1 MVDEPLTSV
10 ANATQRIESTVR
22 REFKHAGSFR
32 VQPDGKVNVNGL
44 MRLVRPSKTGS
55 LPVQFG
61 EIRGDL
67 NIQDMHLTSL
77 MHSGDKITGSLFAN
91 NNPITDLT
99 GAPAEV
105 GNLILI
111 GNRTLT
117 NLKGCPQ
124 VMRKLQ
130 LWHTGLHSLDG
141 LPDTPG
147 RIEEIDITYDEH
159 LPMLKL
165 LVADKITVR
174 KPGAG
179 VSYLQEEKVI
189 QEILND
195 ARWVGKGKLG
205 IINCR
210 LALKKAGFAGNA
222 AW

>member
-1 MVDEPLTSV
+1 MVNLPLLSV
-10 ANATQRIESTVR
+10 KARQKIEATVR
-22 REFKHAGSFR
+22 RDFKHAGSFQ
-32 VQPDGKVNVNGL
+32 VQPDGKVDVLGV
-44 MRLVRPSKTGS
+44 MRLNRQSKTGE

-61 EIRGDL
+61 QIQGDL
-67 NIQDMHLTSL
+67 NIQDMKLTSL

-91 NNPITDLT
+91 NNLFTDLT

-117 NLKGCPQ
+117 NLMGCPQ
-124 VMRKLQ
+124 QIRKLQ
-130 LWHTGLHSLDG
+130 LWHTGLHSLEG

-147 RIEEIDITYDEH
+147 TVQEIDITYDEH
-159 LPMLKL
+159 LPMLRL

-179 VSYLQEEKVI
+179 YAYLQEEKAI

-195 ARWVGKGKLG
+195 ARWVGKGKQGAL
-205 IINCR
+205 NCA
-210 LALKKAGFAGNA
+210 LALKKAGYVGNA
-222 AW
+222 SW